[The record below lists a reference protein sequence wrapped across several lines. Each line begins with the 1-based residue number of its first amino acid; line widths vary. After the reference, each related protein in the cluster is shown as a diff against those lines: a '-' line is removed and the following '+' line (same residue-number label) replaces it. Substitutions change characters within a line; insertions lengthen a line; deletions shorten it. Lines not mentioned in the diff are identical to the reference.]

1 MKRIVCIIT
10 FIAGCVTLC
19 AQNSLQNVLQQ
30 IEANNIALKALR
42 QENEA
47 QKMENRSGIAL
58 PDPEVEFGYNWGSAE
73 AGDKIEVGVTQSFDI
88 AIIAG
93 MKSKTAKEQN
103 KLADLRYQTERRQI
117 LLQAKNLCLD
127 LVYYNA
133 LLESLSLRRKHAVSL
148 MEVQQKRL
156 ENGECSQR
164 EYNDVVLR
172 MASLEGAFTEMEN
185 GRMMTLTRLKAMN
198 GGNEPEF
205 TATAYDPIE
214 MPEDFEMWFERSSSK
229 NPELFYA
236 EQSVIVQKKQ
246 LSLSKAQWA
255 PSFSLGYAGEFED
268 EGNHHG
274 IAVGISVPL
283 WGNLHQVKQAK
294 ASFQAAQYRQ
304 EDIQQQFKSELQI
317 LYQQTVGLK
326 RISEIYRS
334 AIKNSDNLNLLRTS
348 LDAGE
353 ISILD
358 FLLETEIYY
367 GALQQSLS
375 AEKDYQQSYAELS
388 SFEL

>member
-1 MKRIVCIIT
+1 MKRIVYIVA
-10 FIAGCVTLC
+10 FIAIVLPLR
-19 AQNSLQNVLQQ
+19 AQNSLSDVLQQ
-30 IEANNIALKALR
+30 IEANNITLKALR

-47 QKMENRSGIAL
+47 RKMENRSGIAL
-58 PDPEVEFGYNWGSAE
+58 PDPEVEFGYNWGCTG

-88 AIIAG
+88 ATIAG

-103 KLADLRYQTERRQI
+103 KLADFQYQAERRQI

-133 LLESLSLRRKHAVSL
+133 MLESLSLRRKHAESL
-148 MEVQQKRL
+148 IEAQRKRL

-172 MASLEGAFTEMEN
+172 MAALEGSFTEVEN
-185 GRMMTLTRLKAMN
+185 GRQLTLTRLKAMN
-198 GGNEPEF
+198 GGNETEF
-205 TATAYDPIE
+205 TATAYERIE
-214 MPEDFEMWFERSSSK
+214 MPEDFELWFERSSAK

-236 EQSVIVQKKQ
+236 EQSVVVQKKQ
-246 LSLSKAQWA
+246 LSLSRSQWA

-274 IAVGISVPL
+274 IAVGLSVPL
-283 WGNLHQVKQAK
+283 WANLHQVKQAK
-294 ASFQAAQYRQ
+294 ASVQAAQYRQ
-304 EDIQQQFKSELQI
+304 EDLQQQFKSELQI
-317 LYQQTVGLK
+317 LYQQTIGLK
-326 RISEIYRS
+326 RVSEIYRS
-334 AIKNSDNLNLLRTS
+334 AIEKSNNLSLLRTS

-353 ISILD
+353 ISVLD
-358 FLLETEIYY
+358 FLFETEIYY
-367 GALQQSLS
+367 EALQQALT
-375 AEKDYQQSYAELS
+375 AEKDYQQAYAELS